1 MNYSVGIAR
10 KVQNA
15 KDFCM
20 NLDHLY
26 QKSCACRLDDDK
38 EYEGMI
44 IFAGMKKWT
53 VLPLIFFG
61 LCCHF
66 LSAQDTGP
74 QDARTFIEVIPDTSV
89 FVRKIQQNI
98 QIDGSLDEDAW
109 QTGNPAESFWQYFP
123 KDTVQGQGQTDITM
137 IYDDNF
143 LYVGVK
149 CYSLDSGKY
158 VTPSL
163 RRDYNFSGNDNVSI
177 LFDTFN
183 DQNNAFLF
191 GMNAYGVRR
200 EALIANGGRQRGDFV
215 DSWDNKWFGEVQ
227 VYEGY
232 WIAEF
237 AIPFKTIRYQEG
249 GQKWRFNCYR
259 FDTKFNEITTWS
271 RIPQNQ
277 IIMDLAYMGE
287 MVWEEPLP
295 KSGKNISLIPYMIGN
310 ASRDFTNADQQNTNF
325 GGNIGGDAKVALTSG
340 LNLDLTVNPDFS
352 QVEVDRQVTNLDRF
366 EIFFPERRQFFLENA
381 DLFGSFGNRRINPFF
396 SRRIGVARDT
406 ATGQNIQNPIHFGAR
421 LSGKINET
429 LRVGLLNMQ
438 TASEPENGLPGFNY
452 TVAAAQ
458 QRIFQRSNLS
468 FIFVNK
474 QAYQPEKFG
483 GEFNAYNR
491 IMGAEYRINTPD
503 NTWTGKL
510 AYHQAFTPNDDKHK
524 FFHEASIEYLQ
535 YRYRLEYA
543 QMFIGNGFNA
553 EVGFVPRKD
562 IFLISPE
569 AQIFFYPQSG
579 ILNRHSLSAD
589 YRLIYN
595 VGQNENS
602 VLEPWKLADRELQV
616 DWEIQFRD
624 NSRGGLTM
632 INTNILLLN
641 DFDPTRVQNDSVFLR
656 AGNPYS
662 FTYFEGQFRSN
673 SANKF
678 FLSASPTFGQ
688 FYSGI
693 RGGISGSFTYRYQPL
708 GFVSLTYNYNHVRLA
723 DPFVPA
729 NLWLVGPRIDLTFTK
744 NLFLTTFIQYNNQ
757 FDNLNINARFQWRFK
772 PVSDFFIVYTDNYF
786 IDPFSQFSVRNRAIV
801 AKLTY
806 WLNV

>member
-1 MNYSVGIAR
+1 MPNDY
-10 KVQNA
+10 
-15 KDFCM
+15 
-20 NLDHLY
+20 
-26 QKSCACRLDDDK
+26 K
-38 EYEGMI
+38 ELGRM
-44 IFAGMKKWT
+44 FTFVAMKNWT
-53 VLPLIFFG
+53 VLFCFF
-61 LCCHF
+61 LCIWF
-66 LSAQDTGP
+66 SLSPAQEATQDTS
-74 QDARTFIEVIPDTSV
+74 RRYIEVIPDTNV
-89 FVRKIQQNI
+89 LVRKIQGDI
-98 QIDGSLDEDAW
+98 HIDGSLDEAAW
-109 QTGNPAESFWQYFP
+109 QTGNPAEAFWQYFP
-123 KDTVQGQGQTDITM
+123 KDTVLGQGQTDIFM
-137 IYDDNF
+137 IYDEDF
-143 LYVGVK
+143 LYVGVI
-149 CYSLDSGKY
+149 CRSLDSGKY

-163 RRDYNFSGNDNVSI
+163 RRDYNFSGNDNISI

-232 WIAEF
+232 WVAEF

-249 GQKWRFNCYR
+249 GKRWRFNCYR
-259 FDTKFNEITTWS
+259 FDTKFNEITTWA

-277 IIMDLAYMGE
+277 IIMDLAYMGD
-287 MVWEEPLP
+287 MIWEEPLP
-295 KSGKNISLIPYMIGN
+295 KSGKNISIIPYMIGN
-310 ASRDFTNADQQNTNF
+310 GSRDFTDNTQAKTAF
-325 GGNIGGDAKVALTSG
+325 GGNIGGDAKIGLTAG

-352 QVEVDRQVTNLDRF
+352 QVEVDRQVTNLERF

-421 LSGKINET
+421 LSGKVNET

-438 TASEPENGLPGFNY
+438 TASEPENGLPAFNY

-468 FIFVNK
+468 FILVNK
-474 QAYQPEKFG
+474 QAYQPDKFG
-483 GEFNAYNR
+483 GEFNSYNR

-510 AYHQAFTPNDDKHK
+510 SYHRAFTPTDDRHK

-543 QMFIGNGFNA
+543 QIFIGNGFNA

-562 IFLISPE
+562 IFLVSPE
-569 AQIFFYPQSG
+569 AEVFFYPKSG
-579 ILNRHSLSAD
+579 ILNRHSLTAD
-589 YRLIYN
+589 FRMIYN
-595 VGQNENS
+595 VGQNES
-602 VLEPWKLADRELQV
+602 PVLAPWGLADRELQL

-624 NSRGGLTM
+624 NSRGGLSMFSAYTF
-632 INTNILLLN
+632 LLN
-641 DFDPTRVQNDSVFLR
+641 DFDPTRVQADSVFLA
-656 AGNPYS
+656 AGTPFSY
-662 FTYFEGQFRSN
+662 TYFRGQFRSN
-673 SANKF
+673 SADKF
-678 FLSASPTFGQ
+678 SISASPTIGQ
-688 FYSGI
+688 FYSGF
-693 RGGISGSFTYRYQPL
+693 RAGMTGSFTYRYQPL
-708 GFVSLTYNYNHVRLA
+708 GFVSLAYTYNHVRLDA
-723 DPFVPA
+723 PFVPS

-757 FDNLNINARFQWRFK
+757 FDNLNINARLQWRFK
-772 PVSDFFIVYTDNYF
+772 PVSDFFLVYTDNYF